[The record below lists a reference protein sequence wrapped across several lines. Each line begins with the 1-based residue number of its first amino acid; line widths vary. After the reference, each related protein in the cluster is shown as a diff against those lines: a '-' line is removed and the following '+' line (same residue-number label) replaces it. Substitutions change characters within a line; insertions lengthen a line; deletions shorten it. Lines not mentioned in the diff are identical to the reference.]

1 MCFLYSATQ
10 QKNTP
15 QKSEKL
21 ENESLF
27 QSRRGLNLLSMEIA
41 WVKKKDMNSIQRTRA
56 EITDYKDGTE
66 APKSRCLEQV

>member
-21 ENESLF
+21 ENESLSH
-27 QSRRGLNLLSMEIA
+27 SRRGLNFFFTQAISIESKEI
-41 WVKKKDMNSIQRTRA
+41 NSIQRTRA
-56 EITDYKDGTE
+56 EITDYKDETE
-66 APKSRCLEQV
+66 VLKSRCFEQV